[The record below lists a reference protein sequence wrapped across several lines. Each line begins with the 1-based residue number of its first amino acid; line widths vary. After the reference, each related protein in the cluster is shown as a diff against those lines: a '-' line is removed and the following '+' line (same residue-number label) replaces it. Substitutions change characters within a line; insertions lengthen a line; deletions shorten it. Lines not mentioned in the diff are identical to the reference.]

1 MKNAQVQQTLKNFV
15 VIPVKLSYPHIND
28 SFKRRQIQEGINF
41 AHECLYIFAGSLR
54 SSKNAIEDR
63 LASCMMRPETI
74 ISEKKA
80 CCLAA
85 EEN

>member
-1 MKNAQVQQTLKNFV
+1 MHMKDAPVYQTSKNFV
-15 VIPVKLSYPHIND
+15 VIPVKLSYPQIND

-41 AHECLYIFAGSLR
+41 AHECFYIFVGSLR

-74 ISEKKA
+74 ISEKR
-80 CCLAA
+80 LAA
-85 EEN
+85 